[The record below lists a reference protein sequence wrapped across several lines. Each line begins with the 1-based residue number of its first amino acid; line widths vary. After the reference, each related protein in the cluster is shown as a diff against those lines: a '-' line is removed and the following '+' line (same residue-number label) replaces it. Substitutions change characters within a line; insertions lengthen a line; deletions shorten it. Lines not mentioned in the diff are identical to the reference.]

1 MKKIFKYFSFVTVAM
16 MALASCQS
24 LNQDPVFNDDDAF
37 VSFDIAS
44 ATISEDGGMITIPVT
59 LASVEGVSS
68 TVSYEFIDGTAVLGR
83 NYKPVDESGILNFS
97 KDNRTAKIDVQIID
111 NPGVFTGDLNFTIKF
126 KSTGSVKESAEN
138 SCVITIRDNDHPL
151 SSILG
156 TYIAY
161 PTGSSR
167 GYTDYE
173 VEITKDP
180 DGDLTMVW
188 FNGLAHRSWINDGIT
203 PIYGNV
209 QFDEDGNIT
218 GIVVPSGQG
227 TGVDAGYGEWCLH
240 GWDGATLDDVVD
252 EDGNVAESATIV
264 FVVSDGGKTITMTNG
279 FWTRD
284 ETYYWEYI
292 EAPMPMIKQ

>member
-68 TVSYEFIDGTAVLGR
+68 TVSYEFIDGTAVLGK

-97 KDNRTAKIDVQIID
+97 KENRTAKIDVQIID

-138 SCVITIRDNDHPL
+138 ACVVTISDNDHPL
-151 SSILG
+151 SAILG
-156 TYIAY
+156 DYTAT
-161 PTGSSR
+161 PAGSAR
-167 GYTDYE
+167 GYSQYT
-173 VEITKDP
+173 VTIGKDEE
-180 DGDLTMVW
+180 DLTLVW
-188 FNGLAHRSWINDGIT
+188 LYGLANFATENGSTKGL
-203 PIYGNV
+203 YGNV
-209 QFDEDGNIT
+209 QFDEAGNII
-218 GIVVPSGQG
+218 GITVPSAQEIGLSTTDG
-227 TGVDAGYGEWCLH
+227 GPITIVGLDAETWEG
-240 GWDGATLDDVVD
+240 
-252 EDGNVAESATIV
+252 AESEVPTIE
-264 FVVSDGGKTITMTNG
+264 FVVSDGGRTITMTNAFYLKDATG
-279 FWTRD
+279 
-284 ETYYWEYI
+284 YWDYT